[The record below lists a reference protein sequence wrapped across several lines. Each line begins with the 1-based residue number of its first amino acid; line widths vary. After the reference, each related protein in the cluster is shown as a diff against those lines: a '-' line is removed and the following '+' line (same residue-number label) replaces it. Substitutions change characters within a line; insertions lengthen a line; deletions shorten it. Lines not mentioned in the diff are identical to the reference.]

1 MLKVIKLH
9 IYNILLNI
17 YNIESYFNNSISNF
31 DYKTFNILFV
41 LQT

>member
-17 YNIESYFNNSISNF
+17 YNVESYFNNSISNN
-31 DYKTFNILFV
+31 DYKTLNILFV